1 MRLVLAFPAALLALL
16 PAPALAWGKTGH
28 RVVGQ
33 IADTHLSG
41 KARAAV
47 KRILGTETMAEASN
61 WPDFMKS
68 DPAPFWQETAS
79 PWHYV
84 TIPAGKTYDQVGTPT
99 EGDALTALDRFSAT
113 LRDRKASADDKR
125 MALRFIIHIVGDLA
139 QPLHNG
145 NGTDRGGNDLKV
157 TWFGKPT
164 NLHSVWDSLLV
175 DDEQLSYFEMAAWL
189 TARITP
195 ADVKAWSSADPRVW
209 MADSVIVRD
218 QVYPAAG
225 DISLGYRYVYENTP
239 RMELQLE
246 KGGVRLAA
254 YLNNVLR

>member
-1 MRLVLAFPAALLALL
+1 MRILAFAAVSLAAI

-33 IADTHLSG
+33 IADAHLSS

-68 DPAPFWQETAS
+68 DPSPFWQKTAS
-79 PWHYV
+79 AWHYV
-84 TIPAGKTYDQVGTPT
+84 TIPAGKTYAEAGAPS
-99 EGDALTALDRFSAT
+99 EGDAMSALDRFSAT

-145 NGTDRGGNDLKV
+145 NGNDRGGNDLKV

-175 DDEQLSYFEMAAWL
+175 DDEQLSFSEMATWL
-189 TARITP
+189 NARITS
-195 ADVKAWSSADPRVW
+195 ADLKAWSSPDPKVW
-209 MADSVIVRD
+209 MADSVMVRD
-218 QVYPAAG
+218 QVYPPSG
-225 DISLGYRYVYENTP
+225 DIALSYRYVYENTP

-246 KGGVRLAA
+246 KGGVRLAS
-254 YLNNVLR
+254 YLNNLFR